1 MIYRWVQHG
10 EDSLSFR
17 VASWREQRADEADAN
32 IARSNNSQFMAFVTN
47 KSVHNRRKFAQ
58 HLRKAVAAPS
68 SSSVVTSAAAAA
80 AAASA
85 APSRTN
91 EYTTV
96 GFLRTIYEIVDA
108 MHSPCMRL
116 ELLQYILGLD
126 NRYSV
131 SMIKESIKLAAT
143 CLSLV
148 S

>member
-1 MIYRWVQHG
+1 
-10 EDSLSFR
+10 
-17 VASWREQRADEADAN
+17 
-32 IARSNNSQFMAFVTN
+32 MAFVTN

-68 SSSVVTSAAAAA
+68 SSSVVAAAA